1 MGVGM
6 NMRDASMIA
15 IVDDDESNR
24 EALRSLL
31 RSVGFTAEA
40 FPSAEDFL
48 QSDHLQHTG
57 CLILDLGLPGM
68 DGLKLQQHLAA
79 AKSRIPIIFIT
90 AQDDEAARARAI
102 QAGAVGF
109 LQKPF
114 RDEALLHAVQ
124 AALRR
129 SQGDPYLGIPD
140 TNQ

>member
-1 MGVGM
+1 MPQ
-6 NMRDASMIA
+6 ASIIA

-31 RSVGFTAEA
+31 RSVGFAAEA
-40 FPSAEDFL
+40 FASAEDFL
-48 QSDHLQHTG
+48 NSDHLHHAG

-68 DGLKLQQHLAA
+68 DGLELQQHLAA
-79 AKSRIPIIFIT
+79 AGSRIPIIFVT

-102 QAGAVGF
+102 QTGAVGF

-124 AALRR
+124 VALRG
-129 SQGDPYLGIPD
+129 SQGDPPQSRQHHGGSP
-140 TNQ
+140 

>member
-1 MGVGM
+1 
-6 NMRDASMIA
+6 MRQASIIA

-31 RSVGFTAEA
+31 KSVGFTAEA
-40 FPSAEDFL
+40 FASAEDFL
-48 QSDHLQHTG
+48 HSDHLHHTG

-68 DGLKLQQHLAA
+68 DGLELQQHLAA
-79 AKSRIPIIFIT
+79 AGSRIPIIFVT

-102 QAGAVGF
+102 QTGAVGF

-124 AALRR
+124 VALRG
-129 SQGDPYLGIPD
+129 SQGDPPQSRQHHGGSP
-140 TNQ
+140 

>member
-1 MGVGM
+1 MRTGVGV
-6 NMRDASMIA
+6 RDAWIIS

-40 FPSAEDFL
+40 FASAEGFL
-48 QSDHLQHTG
+48 NSDHLHHTG

-68 DGLKLQQHLAA
+68 TGLELQQHLAA
-79 AKSRIPIIFIT
+79 AKHRIPIIFIT
-90 AQDDEAARARAI
+90 AYDDEAARARAF

-124 AALRR
+124 VALRR
-129 SQGDPYLGIPD
+129 GSQGDPP
-140 TNQ
+140 

>member
-1 MGVGM
+1 MGEQK
-6 NMRDASMIA
+6 ASIIS

-40 FPSAEDFL
+40 FASAEDFL
-48 QSDHLQHTG
+48 QSNHLDHTA
-57 CLILDLGLPGM
+57 CLILDVQMPGM
-68 DGLKLQQHLAA
+68 TGLELQQRLAA

-90 AQDDEAARARAI
+90 AQEDEAARARAI

-114 RDEALLHAVQ
+114 RDEALLHSVQ
-124 AALRR
+124 VALRG
-129 SQGDPYLGIPD
+129 SQGDPPQSQQHHSGSR
-140 TNQ
+140 

>member
-1 MGVGM
+1 VGV
-6 NMRDASMIA
+6 RDAWIIS

-40 FPSAEDFL
+40 FASAEGFL
-48 QSDHLQHTG
+48 NSDHLHHTG

-68 DGLKLQQHLAA
+68 TGLELQQHLAA
-79 AKSRIPIIFIT
+79 AKHRIPIIFIT
-90 AQDDEAARARAI
+90 AYDDEAARARAF

-124 AALRR
+124 VALRR
-129 SQGDPYLGIPD
+129 GSQGDPP
-140 TNQ
+140 